1 MSCALDAVE
10 LCLDFE
16 STSYIGYKSALASL
30 LFLFT
35 TTSFVLQSTFS
46 YLKLFSLMIKF
57 IKNILTI
64 LVIDMDVGS
73 INPTVQAV
81 NILNRYG
88 IERITMCGLEIF

>member
-1 MSCALDAVE
+1 
-10 LCLDFE
+10 
-16 STSYIGYKSALASL
+16 
-30 LFLFT
+30 
-35 TTSFVLQSTFS
+35 
-46 YLKLFSLMIKF
+46 MIKF

-88 IERITMCGLEIF
+88 IERITMCGLEIFWWEW